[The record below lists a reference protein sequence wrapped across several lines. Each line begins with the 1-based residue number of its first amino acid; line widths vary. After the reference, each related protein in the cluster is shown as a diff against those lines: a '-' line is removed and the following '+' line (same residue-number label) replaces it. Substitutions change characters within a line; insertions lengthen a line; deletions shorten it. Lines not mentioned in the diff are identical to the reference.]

1 MSTKNSSRFTPVII
15 AISVVI
21 GILIGTFYA
30 KHFAGNRLGIIN
42 GSSNK
47 LNALLRIVDDQ
58 YVDTVNMTDLVEKA
72 MPQILAELDP
82 HSTYIPA
89 QNLEEVNSELEG
101 SFSGIGI
108 QFTIQQDT
116 IHVNN
121 VIQGGPS
128 EKVGLMAGDR
138 IIEVDDS
145 AFVGKIVTNYESMK
159 RLKGPKGSEVK
170 LGVFRPG
177 EKETLHFTIVR
188 GDIPVKSVDAAY
200 MLNDKFGYIK
210 VNKFGE
216 TTYPELL
223 ISLAKLNQANC
234 EGVVIDLRGNT
245 GGYMGAAIQMVNEF
259 LPKNRLIVYTQG
271 RKSPR
276 ENYTSNGTGSSQKMP
291 IVVLM
296 DEGSASASEIFAG
309 AIQDNDRGTII
320 GRRSFGKG
328 LVQQPIDFS
337 DGSAIRLTIARYYT
351 PSGRCIQKPYVKGN
365 DANYEMDILTRY
377 EHGEFFS
384 QDSIKQD
391 QSQIFETSLGRP
403 VYGGGGIMPDI
414 FVPQD
419 TTGMTSY
426 YRMAVNR
433 GLTIQ
438 FAFQYTDNH
447 RAEMQKYET
456 EESLLQYLKHQNIL
470 EQFARF
476 AENKGLKRRNIL
488 MYKSQKLFE
497 TNLYG
502 NIIYNMLGMEAYIEY
517 LNKSDKTVLK
527 ALEVL
532 ETQFLRLCEENY
544 HSRSRKS
551 EIYYQKLEEYLEKNY
566 GNPSLGVPMVAEEF
580 GLSENYF
587 SIFFKETMGKSFSS
601 YLEKLRLEKAK
612 KLIAEGKWDME
623 TIAQMVGYGSS
634 ATFRRAFKRAYGI
647 APSAWKE

>member
-1 MSTKNSSRFTPVII
+1 MSKNRTSRFMPVIVAVSI
-15 AISVVI
+15 VT

-30 KHFAGNRLGIIN
+30 NHFSGNKLGIIN
-42 GSSNK
+42 TSSNK
-47 LNALLRIVDDQ
+47 LNALLRIIDDQ
-58 YVDTVNMTDLVEKA
+58 YVDTVNMGELVEDA
-72 MPQILAELDP
+72 MPQILGELDP
-82 HSTYIPA
+82 HSSYIPA
-89 QNLEEVNSELEG
+89 KDLEAVNSDLKG

-351 PSGRCIQKPYVKGN
+351 PSGRCIQKPYVKGH

-532 ETQFLRLCEENY
+532 DKGESFPKAPEQPIEPKVSDEGTKKTTAQAD
-544 HSRSRKS
+544 SARK
-551 EIYYQKLEEYLEKNY
+551 
-566 GNPSLGVPMVAEEF
+566 
-580 GLSENYF
+580 
-587 SIFFKETMGKSFSS
+587 
-601 YLEKLRLEKAK
+601 
-612 KLIAEGKWDME
+612 
-623 TIAQMVGYGSS
+623 
-634 ATFRRAFKRAYGI
+634 
-647 APSAWKE
+647 APSRHHRINNEVRCFA

>member
-1 MSTKNSSRFTPVII
+1 MSKNRTSRFMPVIVAVSI
-15 AISVVI
+15 VA

-30 KHFAGNRLGIIN
+30 NHFSGNKLGIIN
-42 GSSNK
+42 TSSNK
-47 LNALLRIVDDQ
+47 LNALLRIIDDQ
-58 YVDTVNMTDLVEKA
+58 YVDTVNMGELVEDA
-72 MPQILAELDP
+72 MPQILGELDP
-82 HSTYIPA
+82 HSSYIPA
-89 QNLEEVNSELEG
+89 KDLEAVNSDLKG

-116 IHVNN
+116 IHVNS

-309 AIQDNDRGTII
+309 AIQTMTEGQ
-320 GRRSFGKG
+320 S
-328 LVQQPIDFS
+328 
-337 DGSAIRLTIARYYT
+337 
-351 PSGRCIQKPYVKGN
+351 SG
-365 DANYEMDILTRY
+365 A
-377 EHGEFFS
+377 
-384 QDSIKQD
+384 
-391 QSQIFETSLGRP
+391 
-403 VYGGGGIMPDI
+403 
-414 FVPQD
+414 
-419 TTGMTSY
+419 
-426 YRMAVNR
+426 A
-433 GLTIQ
+433 
-438 FAFQYTDNH
+438 
-447 RAEMQKYET
+447 
-456 EESLLQYLKHQNIL
+456 
-470 EQFARF
+470 
-476 AENKGLKRRNIL
+476 
-488 MYKSQKLFE
+488 
-497 TNLYG
+497 
-502 NIIYNMLGMEAYIEY
+502 
-517 LNKSDKTVLK
+517 
-527 ALEVL
+527 
-532 ETQFLRLCEENY
+532 
-544 HSRSRKS
+544 
-551 EIYYQKLEEYLEKNY
+551 
-566 GNPSLGVPMVAEEF
+566 
-580 GLSENYF
+580 LSE
-587 SIFFKETMGKSFSS
+587 KG
-601 YLEKLRLEKAK
+601 
-612 KLIAEGKWDME
+612 
-623 TIAQMVGYGSS
+623 
-634 ATFRRAFKRAYGI
+634 
-647 APSAWKE
+647 